1 MPAFVFRGLEEA
13 DIFQAL
19 KGGKMITSLTNMR
32 VKQLVALQEKSRVRN
47 REGLFAAEG
56 IKMFE
61 EAPVCR
67 IREIYLGRE
76 LREQLSKGI
85 RYETIWKKV
94 AECKRQ
100 GSLVEQV
107 SEEVLKKI
115 SDTQTP
121 QGILFVAEQ
130 FSYSSEELIKGARER
145 WENGGRPPLFL
156 LLEDIQD
163 PGNLGTMLRTGEG
176 AGVDG
181 VIMSRGTVDIYN
193 PKTIRSTMGSLY
205 RVPFLYTDSLGQTIA
220 LLKEN
225 DVLVYAA
232 HLKGEKYY
240 DEISYEGGSAFLVG
254 NEGRGIKEE
263 TAALA
268 DAYLKIPME
277 GRLESLN
284 AAVAAA
290 LLQIGRAHV

>member
-1 MPAFVFRGLEEA
+1 
-13 DIFQAL
+13 
-19 KGGKMITSLTNMR
+19 MITSLTNMR

-121 QGILFVAEQ
+121 QGILFVMEQ
-130 FSYSSEELIKGARER
+130 FFYSLEEMVGQAKDRQEA
-145 WENGGRPPLFL
+145 GGKMPLFL
-156 LLEDIQD
+156 ILEDIQD
-163 PGNLGTMLRTGEG
+163 PGNLGTMLRTAEG
-176 AGVDG
+176 AGASG
-181 VIMSRGTVDIYN
+181 VILSRGCVDVYN

-205 RVPFLYTDSLGQTIA
+205 RVPFVYQED
-220 LLKEN
+220 LK
-225 DVLVYAA
+225 DAVCMVKAGGVTVYAA
-232 HLKGEKYY
+232 HLEGERYFDRIRY
-240 DEISYEGGSAFLVG
+240 QGGSAFLIG
-254 NEGRGIKEE
+254 NEGNGLRKE
-263 TAALA
+263 TADLA
-268 DAYLKIPME
+268 DQYIKIPMA
-277 GRLESLN
+277 GSLESLN

-290 LLQIGRAHV
+290 LLLYQAAGQDRKEEGK